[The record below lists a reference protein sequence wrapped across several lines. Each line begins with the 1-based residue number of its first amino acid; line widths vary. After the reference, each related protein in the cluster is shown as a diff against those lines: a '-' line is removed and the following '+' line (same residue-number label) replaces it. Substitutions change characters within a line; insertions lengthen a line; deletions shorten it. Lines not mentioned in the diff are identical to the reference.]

1 MNHETHKLPE
11 ISYLSLKMA
20 SQKSLVCLLFLLLTA
35 ASSAFEE
42 EAKAL
47 LVWKATLSPK
57 HTLHSWS
64 ELPTAN
70 ASSSAP
76 AQNPCNW
83 TRIKCNDAG
92 HVVELNLSNSSLQ
105 GTLHTL
111 NFSSFPNLV
120 RLNVSR
126 NSFHGTIPT
135 QISTLSKLTLLDL
148 SSNHFSGSLPSAL
161 VKLIALSYLY
171 LSENKISGT
180 IPREMGHF
188 KDLLHLNVSSNR
200 LTGSIPP
207 TLGNLSRLDELDL
220 SNNQLSGPVPPELG
234 NLANLINLDLSNN
247 NLTGSIPP
255 TLGNLSHLSFL
266 FLFSN
271 QLSGQVPPE
280 LGNLAN
286 LTILSLGFN
295 NLTGSIPP
303 TLRNLSHLFILYLH
317 TNQLSGQVPPEL
329 GNLANLIDLEL
340 SSNNLTGSIP
350 PTLGNLS
357 HLSILYLFS
366 NQLSGRVPPE
376 LGNLANLTNLVLS
389 NMSRR
394 ITEELYCKRKPFFGA
409 HSRRLQ
415 KLIGLE
421 HNQLIGNITQAF
433 GVYPDLVYIDLSH
446 NRLYGELP
454 HSLFASPNL
463 TSLRISHNNISGQIP
478 REIVKLNQ
486 LCVLD
491 LSSNQVR
498 GEIPRSLGRLFK
510 LFNLTLRDNQLR
522 GLVPAEIGKLS
533 ELQFLDLSKNKLS
546 GTIPGQLG
554 DCSKLQYLSL
564 GENYLNG
571 SIPFQIGNLVFLQDE
586 LDLSHNML
594 SGEIPQQLSKLRE
607 LGKLNLSHNLLNGSI
622 PSSFEDMFLSSIDFS
637 YNDLEGRLP
646 NSKAFRQA
654 PLEAFTENKNLCGA
668 VRGMKPC
675 NSSLGHAHVGKKHS
689 QFLVIVVTST
699 VSAALVLVLSVI
711 YFILHPRSR
720 NADVRKAEERGKDMF
735 AVWNFDGKLVYE
747 DIIGATEDFDDKYC
761 IGEGGYGRVY
771 KASLPTGL
779 VVAVKRLHGSEGSQL
794 EADDSSFR
802 REIES
807 LTQIRHRNIVKLH
820 GYCSHPRYSFLVYEY
835 MERGSLCSILGSNE
849 RAPELGWRKR
859 MKVIKGVAHAV
870 SYMHHSLSPSIV
882 HRDLSSNNI
891 LLDQELEA
899 HVSDFGTARLIKP
912 DSSNWS
918 TLAGTCG
925 YVAPEL
931 AYTRRV
937 TETCDVYSF
946 GVLALE
952 VMMGR
957 HPGDLITRMRLA
969 ASSSSGGQGIRLM
982 DVLDPRLPLPASA
995 QDVKDMTCVAVFA
1008 FACMRADPQARPTMA
1023 HVSRELSSGRNITIP
1038 ESFYNI
1044 TLTQL
1049 LDLQAKQE
1057 GHIGIVISHICIL
1070 SSKSLD
1076 SFGEDC
1082 NAPFYVV
1089 PAGMERTVMY
1099 YKERYN
1105 NTPMIITRN
1114 GLPKTVKER
1123 TAE

>member
-1 MNHETHKLPE
+1 
-11 ISYLSLKMA
+11 MA
-20 SQKSLVCLLFLLLTA
+20 SQKSLVCLLFLVLTA
-35 ASSAFEE
+35 ASSASEE

-47 LVWKATLSPK
+47 LIWKATLSPN

-64 ELPTAN
+64 KLPTAN
-70 ASSSAP
+70 ASSSAQ

-83 TRIKCNDAG
+83 TGIKCNDAG
-92 HVVELNLSNSSLQ
+92 HVVELNLSNSNLQ

-111 NFSSFPNLV
+111 SFSSFPNLV
-120 RLNVSR
+120 RLDVSR

-135 QISTLSKLTLLDL
+135 QICTLSKLTLLDL

-161 VKLIALSYLY
+161 VKLTALSYLY

-180 IPREMGHF
+180 IPHEMGYFRH
-188 KDLLHLNVSSNR
+188 LLHLYMDSNC

-207 TLGNLSRLDELDL
+207 TLGNLSHLDEIDL
-220 SNNQLSGPVPPELG
+220 YHNRLSGPVPPELG
-234 NLANLINLDLSNN
+234 NLAHLTFLVLSNNNLSGSIPPTLGNLSHLSGLYLHTNQLSGRVPPKLGNLANSTNLALGIN

-255 TLGNLSHLSFL
+255 TLGNLSTSLTTL
-266 FLFSN
+266 IVEENYFS
-271 QLSGQVPPE
+271 GPTPE
-280 LGNLAN
+280 
-286 LTILSLGFN
+286 GFRN
-295 NLTGSIPP
+295 CT
-303 TLRNLSHLFILYLH
+303 TLR
-317 TNQLSGQVPPEL
+317 
-329 GNLANLIDLEL
+329 
-340 SSNNLTGSIP
+340 
-350 PTLGNLS
+350 
-357 HLSILYLFS
+357 
-366 NQLSGRVPPE
+366 RV
-376 LGNLANLTNLVLS
+376 
-389 NMSRR
+389 R
-394 ITEELYCKRKPFFGA
+394 
-409 HSRRLQ
+409 
-415 KLIGLE
+415 LE

-433 GVYPDLVYIDLSH
+433 GVYPDLVYIDLSY

-454 HSLFASPNL
+454 PSLFASPNL
-463 TSLRISHNNISGQIP
+463 TNLRISHNNISGQIP
-478 REIVKLNQ
+478 REIGKLNQ
-486 LCVLD
+486 LRVVD

-510 LFNLTLRDNQLR
+510 LFNLTLRDNELR

-533 ELQFLDLSKNKLS
+533 ELRFLDLSKNKLS
-546 GTIPGQLG
+546 GSIPGQLG

-571 SIPFQIGNLVFLQDE
+571 SIPFHIGNLVFLQDE

-622 PSSFEDMFLSSIDFS
+622 PSSFEDMFSLSSIDFS
-637 YNDLEGRLP
+637 YNDLQGTLP

-668 VRGMKPC
+668 VTGMKPC
-675 NSSLGHAHVGKKHS
+675 NSSLGHAHVRKKHS

-699 VSAALVLVLSVI
+699 VSATLVLVLSII
-711 YFILHPRSR
+711 YFIVHLRSR
-720 NADVRKAEERGKDMF
+720 NADVRKAEERGRDMF
-735 AVWNFDGKLVYE
+735 AVWNFDGKLVFE

-771 KASLPTGL
+771 KASLPTGQ

-794 EADDSSFR
+794 EADESSFR

-807 LTQIRHRNIVKLH
+807 LTEIRHRNIVKLY

-835 MERGSLCSILGSNE
+835 MERGSLCSILGSEE
-849 RAPELGWRKR
+849 RAAELDWGKR
-859 MKVIKGVAHAV
+859 MKIIKGVAHAV
-870 SYMHHSLSPSIV
+870 AYMHHSRSPPIV

-918 TLAGTCG
+918 ALAGTCG

-931 AYTRRV
+931 AYTMRV
-937 TETCDVYSF
+937 TEKCDVYSF

-957 HPGDLITRMRLA
+957 HPRDLIPAPRLT
-969 ASSSSGGQGIRLM
+969 SSGGQGMRLM
-982 DVLDPRLPLPASA
+982 DALDPRLPLPASA

-1008 FACMRADPQARPTMA
+1008 FACTRADPQTRPTMA
-1023 HVSRELSSGRNITIP
+1023 HVSRALSSGTCVSIS
-1038 ESFYNI
+1038 ESFYSI
-1044 TLTQL
+1044 TLAQL
-1049 LDLQAKQE
+1049 LDLQ
-1057 GHIGIVISHICIL
+1057 V
-1070 SSKSLD
+1070 
-1076 SFGEDC
+1076 
-1082 NAPFYVV
+1082 
-1089 PAGMERTVMY
+1089 
-1099 YKERYN
+1099 
-1105 NTPMIITRN
+1105 
-1114 GLPKTVKER
+1114 
-1123 TAE
+1123 